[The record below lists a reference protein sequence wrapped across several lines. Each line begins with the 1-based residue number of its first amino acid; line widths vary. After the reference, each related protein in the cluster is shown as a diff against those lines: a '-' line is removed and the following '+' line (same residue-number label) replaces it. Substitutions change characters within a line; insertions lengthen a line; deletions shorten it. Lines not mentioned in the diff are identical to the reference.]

1 MDEYKIYFAKTR
13 ENGIIP
19 KKRLEDA
26 GYDLYACFDE
36 SYIKI
41 ERGEIVKINTGIATA
56 FSSHYAM
63 IIKERGSTGSLG
75 LSVRMGVIDSGFRGE
90 IKVGINNT
98 GQRDIIITKD
108 IERIKKALIRK
119 RQNKMKDRYNLHC
132 NELDIRKLIEEI
144 YFFYPYE
151 KAIAQAVMVK
161 IPKLKTRVIPYEKL
175 LKIPSERG
183 VGMLGSTGK

>member
-1 MDEYKIYFAKTR
+1 MDEFEIYFAKVR
-13 ENGIIP
+13 KDGVIP

-36 SYIKI
+36 GYIKI
-41 ERGEIVKINTGIATA
+41 ERREIVKINTGVATA
-56 FSSHYAM
+56 FSPNYAM

-75 LSVRMGVIDSGFRGE
+75 LSVRMGVVDSGFRGE

-98 GQRDIIITKD
+98 GQRDIIIAKD
-108 IERIKKALIRK
+108 IERTKKALIRK
-119 RQNKMKDRYNLHC
+119 RQNEMRRRHNLC
-132 NELDIRKLIEEI
+132 FGELDIKKLIEKI
-144 YFFYPYE
+144 YVFYPYE

-161 IPKLKTRVIPYEKL
+161 IPKLKTKITSHEEL

-183 VGMLGSTGK
+183 VGMLGSTEK